1 MIVNYPE
8 IAVKELFDEVMK
20 NYKKTQPNTCDCER
34 CRDDIMALA
43 LNNLPVK
50 YVVSDVG
57 HIYVKNIFDQIG
69 GQAQV
74 VAALLAAIQKVQQ
87 FPGH

>member
-1 MIVNYPE
+1 MIMNYPE
-8 IAVKELFDEVMK
+8 IAVKELYDEVME
-20 NYKKTQPNTCDCER
+20 NYKKNHPNTCDCER

-50 YVVSDVG
+50 YVVSEVG
-57 HIYVKNIFDQIG
+57 RIYVQNIFNQIG

-74 VAALLAAIQKVQQ
+74 LAALLAAIQKVQQ
-87 FPGH
+87 SPRH